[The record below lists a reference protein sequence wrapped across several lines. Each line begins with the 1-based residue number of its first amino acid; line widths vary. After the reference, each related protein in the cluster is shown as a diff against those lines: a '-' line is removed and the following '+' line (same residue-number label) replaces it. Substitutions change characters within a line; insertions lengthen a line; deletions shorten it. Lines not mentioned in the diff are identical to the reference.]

1 MGKTITLPTYIVGI
15 MYDVDK
21 KMKEL
26 EETRANLL
34 SLYLKAEGVDGNW
47 KVTSDWK
54 ALVLIEPENESK

>member
-1 MGKTITLPTYIVGI
+1 